1 EMSNSRPPSDHD
13 KVDDRAVLSE
23 RLTLPN
29 VSDGMPQNSET
40 DVKSEC
46 YCDCPHSETPI
57 QLKPELDSGPENPDE
72 HQVIIDNDLPSTS
85 SENRH
90 EPKPKSSKVTQAQTR
105 KSARVAQLEK
115 SRSKENDQNKSGPS
129 GMAKKRKMADREEN
143 QDAQQAIIDDSPS
156 TS

>member
-1 EMSNSRPPSDHD
+1 M
-13 KVDDRAVLSE
+13 LLE

-40 DVKSEC
+40 DVKSQC
-46 YCDCPHSETPI
+46 YWDCPHSETPI
-57 QLKPELDSGPENPDE
+57 QIKQELDSGPENPE
-72 HQVIIDNDLPSTS
+72 EQQVIIDNDLPSTS

-90 EPKPKSSKVTQAQTR
+90 EPKPKYSKVTQAQTR

-115 SRSKENDQNKSGPS
+115 SRSKKDDQNKSGPS

-143 QDAQQAIIDDSPS
+143 QDVQKAIIEIGRASCRERV
-156 TS
+156 